1 MLYIDKEREYMGTS
15 GAVELELERR
25 ESLRYSSKS
34 QLGTHWLILGGVA
47 SKTVVLVQKEKGA
60 AEETILMFVP
70 SSFTLFFKL
79 YRDYHVFERERL
91 LSTGR
96 EYRKK
101 KVRLFERERERGFGL
116 GINRT
121 LTDGYYKWLYR

>member
-1 MLYIDKEREYMGTS
+1 MGTS

-25 ESLRYSSKS
+25 ESLGVGLGFSSKS

-70 SSFTLFFKL
+70 SSFTLFFKI
-79 YRDYHVFERERL
+79 YSDYHVF
-91 LSTGR
+91 
-96 EYRKK
+96 
-101 KVRLFERERERGFGL
+101 VRERERERERLWSIGREYREKKSDYLREREREGEREEEKFWVSMGL
-116 GINRT
+116 
-121 LTDGYYKWLYR
+121 

>member
-1 MLYIDKEREYMGTS
+1 MGTS

-25 ESLRYSSKS
+25 ESLGVGLGFSSKS

-70 SSFTLFFKL
+70 SSFTLFFKI
-79 YRDYHVFERERL
+79 YSDYHV
-91 LSTGR
+91 S
-96 EYRKK
+96 
-101 KVRLFERERERGFGL
+101 VRERERERDYGPLVENTGKKSL
-116 GINRT
+116 II
-121 LTDGYYKWLYR
+121 

>member
-1 MLYIDKEREYMGTS
+1 MGTS

-25 ESLRYSSKS
+25 ESLGVGLGFSSKS

-70 SSFTLFFKL
+70 SSFTLFFKI
-79 YRDYHVFERERL
+79 YSDYHVF
-91 LSTGR
+91 
-96 EYRKK
+96 
-101 KVRLFERERERGFGL
+101 VRERERERLWSIGREYREKKSDYLREREREREGEREEEKFWVSMGL
-116 GINRT
+116 
-121 LTDGYYKWLYR
+121 

>member
-1 MLYIDKEREYMGTS
+1 MGTS

-25 ESLRYSSKS
+25 ESLGVGLGFSSKS

-70 SSFTLFFKL
+70 SSFTLFFKI
-79 YRDYHVFERERL
+79 YSDYHVF
-91 LSTGR
+91 
-96 EYRKK
+96 
-101 KVRLFERERERGFGL
+101 VRERERERERDYGPLVENTGKKSL
-116 GINRT
+116 II
-121 LTDGYYKWLYR
+121 

>member
-1 MLYIDKEREYMGTS
+1 MGTS

-25 ESLRYSSKS
+25 ESLGVGLGFSSKS

-70 SSFTLFFKL
+70 SSFTLFFKI
-79 YRDYHVFERERL
+79 YSDYHVF
-91 LSTGR
+91 
-96 EYRKK
+96 
-101 KVRLFERERERGFGL
+101 VRERERERLWSIGREYREKKSDYLREREREREGQREEEKFWVSMGL
-116 GINRT
+116 
-121 LTDGYYKWLYR
+121 